1 MSKDAIS
8 RNYMDIMKLKHANKP
23 YKDLHR
29 IAVNGTIRRGSIGK
43 AIFNSLSKSPNVDA
57 IFEFYGDVRE
67 ENQCRFDSETDVLI
81 LCHGALHVDWL
92 ENAPMEKVKEVVD
105 VNLTGTINM
114 IQQFV
119 RSTIEAPH
127 KKKIISIGS
136 MAYRNVLN
144 GSAAYCASKAG
155 LAHYIRCAAWELAPK
170 GYDVYCVHPSNTE
183 GAPMSEDTIQGIMR
197 YRNLDRKSAEA
208 YWGAVLPRE
217 KWLQPNDIADVVKF
231 LVEGNSAYMSGSQ
244 IDLGG
249 GQR

>member
-8 RNYMDIMKLKHANKP
+8 RSYMEAMKAEHAVKP
-23 YKDLHR
+23 YRNIHR
-29 IAVNGTIRRGSIGK
+29 VTINGTGREGSIGK
-43 AIFNSLSKSPNVDA
+43 AIVEKLWKSEKVNAVHEM
-57 IFEFYGDVRE
+57 IGDVRDDTIV
-67 ENQCRFDSETDVLI
+67 FDPEIDVLVM
-81 LCHGALHVDWL
+81 CHGAVHMDWL
-92 ENAPMEKVKEVVD
+92 ENAPSQKVREVID
-105 VNLTGTINM
+105 VNLTGSINLIQSFVRDTIN
-114 IQQFV
+114 
-119 RSTIEAPH
+119 APH

-183 GAPMSEDTIQGIMR
+183 GAPMSEDTIQGLMR
-197 YRNLDRKSAEA
+197 YRGLDRAAAEA

-217 KWLQPNDIADVVKF
+217 NWLQPDDIADMVMF
-231 LVEGNSAYMSGSQ
+231 LIGGNSAYLSGAQ
-244 IDLGG
+244 IDLIG

>member
-8 RNYMDIMKLKHANKP
+8 RSYMETMKNEHASKP
-23 YKDLHR
+23 YKEKPR
-29 IAVNGTIRRGSIGK
+29 IVINGAEKRGSIGE
-43 AIFNSLSKSPNVDA
+43 AIYNRLYDSVKVDDIFRLS
-57 IFEFYGDVRE
+57 GDVRDE
-67 ENQCRFDSETDVLI
+67 EYAFNPEIDVLI
-81 LCHGALHVDWL
+81 MCHGTLHIDWL
-92 ENAPMEKVKEVVD
+92 ENAPYEKVKEVID
-105 VNLTGTINM
+105 VNLTGSINL

-119 RSTIEAPH
+119 RDTINAPH

-183 GAPMSEDTIQGIMR
+183 GAPMSEATIKGIMR
-197 YRNLDRKSAEA
+197 YRNLDRAAAEA

-217 KWLQPNDIADVVKF
+217 HWLQPQDVAEIVKF
-231 LVEGNSAYMSGSQ
+231 LVEGNSAYLSGSQ

>member
-8 RNYMDIMKLKHANKP
+8 RSYMEAMKTEHAGKP
-23 YKDLHR
+23 YKDMHR
-29 IAVNGTIRRGSIGK
+29 VAINGAERKGSIGEATYNRLYSSVK
-43 AIFNSLSKSPNVDA
+43 VDN
-57 IFEFYGDVRE
+57 IIRISGDVRDE
-67 ENQCRFDSETDVLI
+67 EYSFNPEIDILI
-81 LCHGALHVDWL
+81 MCHGVVHMDWL
-92 ENAPMEKVKEVVD
+92 EDAPYEKVREVID
-105 VNLTGTINM
+105 VNLTGSINL

-119 RSTIEAPH
+119 RDTIKAPH

-183 GAPMSEDTIQGIMR
+183 GAPMSEETVQGLMR
-197 YRNLDRKSAEA
+197 YRNLDRAAAEA

-217 KWLQPNDIADVVKF
+217 HWLQPQDIADVVAF
-231 LVEGNSAYMSGSQ
+231 LVEGNSAYLSGAQ